1 MRELTDR
8 EKQLVTKLVN
18 DKQAGNIDELQ
29 PALILRKQLSIMA
42 LKWSVEQPMSLT
54 IYYDGNGDEEEKK
67 RKQQEALQAYFEIC
81 DYVYFVKELVENK
94 MLILQLMSF
103 EDNKPTKVLYNKKI
117 YQYDEEKD
125 CFLNNSYNNLNEE
138 LKSLL
143 PEDFSKMNWSYHN
156 LKLDIVSMLNEYLSG
171 TIVYPLP
178 LLEDFV
184 NHDFKTIEQRQFE
197 AQINNANSNHREQLD
212 EMKRA
217 NSEQISK
224 TNWSLFVA
232 SLAVLIPALI
242 DLFYDKP
249 VELSDKQLLQIERSI
264 INSKIVLPDTLNV
277 KSSISLFPHYKDSI
291 NLIIHK
297 LPKNKMDSRKVSGQ
311 TT

>member
-42 LKWSVEQPMSLT
+42 LKWNVEQPMSLT
-54 IYYDGNGDEEEKK
+54 IYYDGNVDKKEKK
-67 RKQQEALQAYFEIC
+67 QKMQEALQAYFEIC
-81 DYVYFVKELVENK
+81 DYVYFIKELIENK
-94 MLILQLMSF
+94 MLVLQLMSI
-103 EDNKPTKVLYNKKI
+103 ENIKHTNVLYDRKL
-117 YQYDEEKD
+117 YQYNEEKD
-125 CFLNNSYNNLNEE
+125 CFINNSYNNLPKE
-138 LKSLL
+138 LKSIL
-143 PEDFSKMNWSYHN
+143 PEDFSQTNWSYHN
-156 LKLDIVSMLNEYLSG
+156 LKLDIVSLLNEYLSG

-197 AQINNANSNHREQLD
+197 AQVNNANSNHREQLD

-217 NSEQISK
+217 NSKQISK
-224 TNWSLFVA
+224 TNCSLIIA
-232 SLAVLIPALI
+232 ALAVLIPALI

-277 KSSISLFPHYKDSI
+277 KSSISLFPQYKDSI
-291 NLIIHK
+291 NLIIHQ
-297 LPKNKMDSRKVSGQ
+297 LPKNKLDSRE
-311 TT
+311 